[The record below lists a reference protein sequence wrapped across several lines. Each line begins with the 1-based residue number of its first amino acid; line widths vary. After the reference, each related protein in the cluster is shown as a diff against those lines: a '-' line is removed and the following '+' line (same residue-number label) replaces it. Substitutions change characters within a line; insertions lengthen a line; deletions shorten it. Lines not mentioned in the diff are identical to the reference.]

1 MVLSCRTEMGN
12 MTGVLRRTPIE
23 TTRIDLSDIRRN
35 LGVSRERM
43 ARLLDVSAKTIE
55 RWEERGTI
63 PANRTAI
70 DRLSRLRD
78 IADLGLQVY
87 TPEGFHTFLTVPMP
101 AFSGHSALQM
111 IELGDV
117 DLVYGE
123 IV

>member
-1 MVLSCRTEMGN
+1 MAR
-12 MTGVLRRTPIE
+12 VLRRTAIE
-23 TTRIDLSDIRRN
+23 TPRIDLSDIRRN

-55 RWEERGTI
+55 RWEERGTVL
-63 PANRTAI
+63 ANRTAI

-87 TPEGFHTFLTVPMP
+87 TPEAFHLFLTVPMP
-101 AFSGHSALQM
+101 AFNGHSALQM

-123 IV
+123 IVADYEGSGF